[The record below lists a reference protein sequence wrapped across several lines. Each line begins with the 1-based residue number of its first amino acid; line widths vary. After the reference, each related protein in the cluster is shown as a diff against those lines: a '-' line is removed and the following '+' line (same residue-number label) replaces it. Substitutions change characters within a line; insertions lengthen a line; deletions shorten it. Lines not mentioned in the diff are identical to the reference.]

1 MKLRGFS
8 RPARIG
14 FPARRYIHTGRIAP
28 ISGTRPMPEK
38 LSLPLLA
45 VGGAL
50 LLVGLL
56 WLMVVAFR
64 TGFLKKALLPVLV
77 VLLGVITAGFIPV
90 YNTVYKPPVQT
101 TAQEEKKTTASGQV
115 EERITLTGAV
125 RDEYAKLKA
134 GSKYAVI
141 QWANAD
147 VTDEDAAV
155 LADQTELREVDLSNS
170 QVTDATLERLV
181 KLPKLTRLYA
191 AKTKMTADGVKKL
204 VLDNPDCK
212 LTEIDVRGLTPPVPG
227 AALRDWKSKDK
238 DNRKFNN

>member
-1 MKLRGFS
+1 
-8 RPARIG
+8 
-14 FPARRYIHTGRIAP
+14 
-28 ISGTRPMPEK
+28 MPEK
-38 LSLPLLA
+38 LTLPLLA

-50 LLVGLL
+50 LLIGLL
-56 WLMVVAFR
+56 WLLIVAIR
-64 TGFLKKALLPVLV
+64 TGFFRKAIVPVLLIV
-77 VLLGVITAGFIPV
+77 SGVSVALFVPV
-90 YNTVYKPPVQT
+90 YNKLYPPPVQT

-115 EERITLTGAV
+115 EERLTLTGAV
-125 RDEYAKLKA
+125 RDEYAKLKT
-134 GSKYAVI
+134 GTRYAVV

-147 VTDEDAAV
+147 VTDEDAAA
-155 LADQTELREVDLSNS
+155 LAEQTELREVDLSNS

-191 AKTKMTADGVKKL
+191 SKSKLTADGVKKF

-212 LTEIDVRGLTPPVPG
+212 LTEIDFRGLTPPVPG